1 MLYVILTIILIGIGL
16 FIVSF
21 FFNDRMHKLEE
32 QLEQFSLSSM
42 QDTYQIKKKLKVL
55 EEELLVNEPIRKPI
69 PSEKQVFS
77 KSSDNVADKPLV
89 VQKIYHLHEQGFSL
103 EDIAKETNLST
114 YDVQTILKHEI

>member
-77 KSSDNVADKPLV
+77 KSNDNIADKPLV